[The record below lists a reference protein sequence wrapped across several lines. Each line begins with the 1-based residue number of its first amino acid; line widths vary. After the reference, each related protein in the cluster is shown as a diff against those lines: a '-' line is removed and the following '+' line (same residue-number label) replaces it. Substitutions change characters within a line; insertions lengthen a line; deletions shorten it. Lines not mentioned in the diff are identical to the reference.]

1 MATVQLPAG
10 LTISCSVAFIPAS
23 TLLLGMRFYTRHVQR
38 ARIGIDDWIMIPAFV
53 FLLGMQITMIV
64 EFSKRMI
71 AYPDPNFAPGKADAS
86 TNLAFWP
93 FELQQI
99 PALGLVKL
107 SVVLFYR
114 RIFNTGAT
122 SWHHWSTV
130 VMLSVVTAWSIAFFL
145 SFLFICRGTPA
156 DYWISAKTEKA
167 HCVATQKLHLGFAIS
182 DTILDCFIMIMAIP
196 MIWNLHMSKARK
208 FAVTGVF
215 GLGLITVAASVTR
228 MVVFVQATAL
238 RYDPYLDFE
247 YLDTS
252 AMYWSMLETGLG
264 FVAANLVVVY
274 GLLAHSKLVSYLRS
288 LGSML
293 FSKFSRVESQE
304 DNSFQSRRVHH
315 QGLDSANTFAY
326 GEYDGRDTEV
336 PLDDFHIP
344 VTKGLNSTV
353 E

>member
-1 MATVQLPAG
+1 MCRTRKEI
-10 LTISCSVAFIPAS
+10 LTS
-23 TLLLGMRFYTRHVQR
+23 GR
-38 ARIGIDDWIMIPAFV
+38 
-53 FLLGMQITMIV
+53 
-64 EFSKRMI
+64 
-71 AYPDPNFAPGKADAS
+71 
-86 TNLAFWP
+86 
-93 FELQQI
+93 
-99 PALGLVKL
+99 
-107 SVVLFYR
+107 
-114 RIFNTGAT
+114 
-122 SWHHWSTV
+122 
-130 VMLSVVTAWSIAFFL
+130 
-145 SFLFICRGTPA
+145 
-156 DYWISAKTEKA
+156 
-167 HCVATQKLHLGFAIS
+167 
-182 DTILDCFIMIMAIP
+182 
-196 MIWNLHMSKARK
+196 
-208 FAVTGVF
+208 
-215 GLGLITVAASVTR
+215 TVAASVTR

-247 YLDTS
+247 CEHLRLLYPYMAPFKSELSVICQRALLTGLDLDTS